1 MVPEDRRGWSLAWR
15 RGVAAGLFRPLCSSL
30 ISSRFVGER
39 PGSKRTLTCARATST
54 LIDLFAEVVRSAIQA
69 RSGSLCPS
77 RRRNHQSLPYFY
89 WVSSERRRGG
99 QEG

>member
-39 PGSKRTLTCARATST
+39 PGSKRTLTCARVTST
-54 LIDLFAEVVRSAIQA
+54 LIDLFAEVVRSPIQEL
-69 RSGSLCPS
+69 SGRLCRQEEGRVGKEGGSQRGS
-77 RRRNHQSLPYFY
+77 R
-89 WVSSERRRGG
+89 WV
-99 QEG
+99 QDTDKK